1 MYYIFIGIY
10 ACSHVCTCICACT
23 RMDVYMCVCAYRH
36 MLLKLK
42 GQLAR
47 VSSFL
52 QYIGPMGRN
61 QVTKLVLDIQVP
73 VLLWNINS
81 DSMLKGWVRL

>member
-1 MYYIFIGIY
+1 MHTY
-10 ACSHVCTCICACT
+10 TCAPASACT
-23 RMDVYMCVCAYRH
+23 RMNLYMCVCAYCHR
-36 MLLKLK
+36 LLKLR

-61 QVTKLVLDIQVP
+61 QVTKLVSDIQVP
-73 VLLWNINS
+73 VFNGISILIAC
-81 DSMLKGWVRL
+81 